1 MLLWISAALSH
12 IHPIIK
18 HTKCTSFLY
27 LSPSGK
33 GFRYQTWDKDIF
45 KGQVISYSTM
55 VSRWY
60 TNTSIITRWWAPKQ
74 GPHIPAR
81 DMFNH
86 TQHKPHF
93 MYLCRN
99 LRWKSLL
106 MVSLMNRFG
115 VLVSPRAWFLNTT
128 SSSHLQTT
136 HVRER
141 LGSPEAD
148 CGFLLHDM
156 V

>member
-27 LSPSGK
+27 LSPSGN
-33 GFRYQTWDKDIF
+33 GFRYHFRLETKTSLKGKLFHTAQWSLAHTQT
-45 KGQVISYSTM
+45 S
-55 VSRWY
+55 
-60 TNTSIITRWWAPKQ
+60 ITRWWAPKQ